1 MSGEVKTTVE
11 GVSNGSQRRKKQNYS
26 KDPDFLH
33 LQLVWRRELWTMD
46 LACSQVSLNTASSS

>member
-46 LACSQVSLNTASSS
+46 LA